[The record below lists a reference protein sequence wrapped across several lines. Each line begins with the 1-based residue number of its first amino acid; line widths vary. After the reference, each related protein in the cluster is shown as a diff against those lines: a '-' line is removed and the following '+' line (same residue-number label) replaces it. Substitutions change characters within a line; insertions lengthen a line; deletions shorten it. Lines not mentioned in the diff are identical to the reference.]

1 MLQSMQSKLSSE
13 NQGTH
18 GYLELREFGS
28 KMGTKVDFAT
38 KFMRTTSI
46 ACAGEPQKL
55 AVESLKDG
63 DIQTFTDLINNK
75 EIEDQVDNPHFWVN
89 SGRKEEDGF
98 NLAELAVQYDYKEA
112 LSTLVKLGVPM
123 DLLNPITGY
132 APLHR
137 AAEDGKPEMLSI
149 MLGTTRHDF
158 DVNARTA
165 KRKRG
170 LTALH
175 LSAAH
180 NSEDHLRCMD
190 ILLRNQFIEPDMKD
204 SSWTTTP
211 LYVAGKAKNKEA
223 VVKLIENGAD
233 LDILVG
239 NTNKSIKDFM
249 KSWMPD
255 LEFEK
260 VRVKKYRSKTENLNV
275 KLMEIVKDT
284 SLDSRN
290 YMTNFLK
297 FRQVTLG
304 LYDAQNGYE
313 DLVEKTCRKGLA
325 DFAQI
330 LFKKGADPNKF
341 PPNSYSCPIIDAA
354 ERGDFALM
362 QVLKKND
369 ADFSVLKFQTNETV
383 FHCVLKSVTTGD
395 EERYL
400 KCLDIL
406 LNDNDEEFQKEVKS
420 IINKSDIN
428 GNTALHYSTEM
439 WPTFITRSLLQNG
452 ANIGIKNSWG
462 EIPISRIPPDVMESF
477 LNEDCLKGNNKD
489 IFHKELEIT
498 FKYDFLAPDPASLPE
513 SFKPHT
519 PLEECKPLTP
529 SSRFEESSGPALP
542 ETESLWYMG
551 QSKEHRHLLKHPV
564 ITSFL
569 WFKWERIRPYF
580 NRNLRMY
587 LLFVF
592 LLTWFIFV
600 NFGGT
605 SQNAS
610 IQETF
615 HWLYIGIF
623 ITLVFMMVRDWWKD
637 VQDALRA
644 QSLASTAKN
653 SINPKLN
660 IDSPKMI
667 LQIIASNWVDIAMI
681 IGMSF
686 IFILNQRDLY
696 IPIVVLV
703 SILIVREIMQMA
715 VSLKRYFSSFENWME
730 LSMISLVIAI
740 IANNGEDAY
749 LLNRH
754 LSAIALVLSWALLIT
769 LIGRHPKRRNCNV
782 YVTMFYR
789 VLNSFISFLIWYS
802 PFIIAFG
809 LGFYIMFH
817 DDYASNPHGLDEND
831 KNALFNKT
839 WLSLVKTSAMFVGE
853 LEFSDLPINSD
864 TYLGMLGYAFFLSFV
879 FLIVVIL
886 MNLLNG
892 LAVNDTSDIK
902 QKAEIY
908 SYISRVETIS
918 YMESVLLGDPFDF
931 LSNVPKYLSN
941 LPSGS
946 FLRQLYKNG
955 ICRKI
960 FTKIGAKGF
969 LIFYTYLP
977 DKQVTL
983 RPNVNNKC
991 CVLAADEMGKD
1002 IIQAAKEI
1010 LAQQRKVK
1018 SEENVEISALRK
1030 ELNEIREKMEKM
1042 DDIARKIDMLL
1053 LRK

>member
-1 MLQSMQSKLSSE
+1 MQSKLNSE
-13 NQGTH
+13 AQGQH
-18 GYLELREFGS
+18 AYLELREIGS
-28 KMGTKVDFAT
+28 KMGTKSGTKVDFAT

-55 AVESLKDG
+55 AVEALKDG
-63 DIQTFTDLINNK
+63 DIQTFTDLINSK
-75 EIEDQVDNPHFWVN
+75 EIEDQLDNPSFWVN
-89 SGRKEEDGF
+89 SGRKEEDGL
-98 NLAELAVQYDYKEA
+98 NLAELAVQYEYREA
-112 LSTLVKLGVPM
+112 LSTLVRLGAPM
-123 DLLNPITGY
+123 DLINPITGY
-132 APLHR
+132 APIHR
-137 AAEDGKPEMLSI
+137 AAEEGKPDMLSI
-149 MLGTTRHDF
+149 ILGTGRHDF

-180 NSEDHLRCMD
+180 NSEDHLKCIDM
-190 ILLRNQFIEPDMKD
+190 LLKNQFIEPDMKD

-223 VVKLIENGAD
+223 VVNLIENGAD

-249 KSWMPD
+249 KSWLPD

-260 VRVKKYRSKTENLNV
+260 VRVKKYRSKTENLNA

-297 FRQVTLG
+297 FRQATLG

-313 DLVEKTCRKGLA
+313 DLVEKACRKGLA
-325 DFAQI
+325 DFTQI

-354 ERGDFALM
+354 ERGDFALL
-362 QVLKKND
+362 QVLKKNE

-383 FHCVLKSVTTGD
+383 FHCVLKSVSSGN

-406 LNDNDEEFQKEVKS
+406 LNDNDEEFQEEVRK
-420 IINKSDIN
+420 IINKSDVN
-428 GNTALHYSTEM
+428 GNTALHYSTEK

-452 ANIGIKNSWG
+452 ANIGIKNSWD

-477 LNEDCLKGNNKD
+477 LNEDCLKSNNKD

-498 FKYDFLAPDPASLPE
+498 FKYDFLAPDPASLPD

-529 SSRFEESSGPALP
+529 NSNFPDNSCPALP

-580 NRNLRMY
+580 NRNLRIY

-605 SQNAS
+605 SQNAN
-610 IQETF
+610 IQEVF
-615 HWLYIGIF
+615 HGLYIAIF
-623 ITLVFMMVRDWWKD
+623 TLLVGMMVRDWGKD

-644 QSLASTAKN
+644 ESLASSGKN
-653 SINPKLN
+653 NIQPKLN
-660 IDSPKMI
+660 INSPKMI
-667 LQIIASNWVDIAMI
+667 LQIIASNWVDIVMI

-686 IFILNQRDLY
+686 IFILNQNDLH
-696 IPIVVLV
+696 IPILVLLG
-703 SILIVREIMQMA
+703 ILIGRELLQMA
-715 VSLKRYFSSFENWME
+715 VSLKRYFSSFENWIE

-740 IANNGEDAY
+740 IANNTEDAI

-754 LSAIALVLSWALLIT
+754 LSAIALVLSWAELIT
-769 LIGRHPKRRNCNV
+769 LIGRHPKLLHCNV

-789 VLNSFISFLIWYS
+789 VLNSFFFFLLWYS
-802 PFIIAFG
+802 LFIIAFG
-809 LGFYIMFH
+809 LGFYIMLH
-817 DDYASNPHGLDEND
+817 DDSASNPHGLDEND

-864 TYLGMLGYAFFLSFV
+864 TYLGMLAYAFFLTFV
-879 FLIVVIL
+879 FLIVVVL

-918 YMESVLLGDPFDF
+918 YMESILLGDPFDF
-931 LSNVPKYLSN
+931 LSNMPKYLSN

-946 FLRQLYKNG
+946 FLRQLYRNG
-955 ICRKI
+955 ICRRI

-969 LIFYTYLP
+969 LLFYTYLP
-977 DKQVTL
+977 SKQVTL

-991 CVLAADEMGKD
+991 CVLAADEMGRD
-1002 IIQAAKEI
+1002 IIVAAKEI
-1010 LAQQRKVK
+1010 LANQRKV
-1018 SEENVEISALRK
+1018 ETGENIEISALRK
-1030 ELNEIREKMEKM
+1030 ELIELREKMEKM
-1042 DDIARKIDMLL
+1042 DDIAKKIDMLI

>member
-1 MLQSMQSKLSSE
+1 MLQSMHSKISSE
-13 NQGTH
+13 SQGKH
-18 GYLELREFGS
+18 GYIELREFGS
-28 KMGTKVDFAT
+28 KMGTKVDFAS

-46 ACAGEPQKL
+46 ACAAEPQKL
-55 AVESLKDG
+55 AVEALKDG

-75 EIEDQVDNPHFWVN
+75 EVEDQLDNPHFWVN

-98 NLAELAVQYDYKEA
+98 NLAELAVQYESKEA
-112 LSTLVKLGVPM
+112 LSTLVRLGVPM

-137 AAEDGKPEMLSI
+137 AAEEGKPEMLSI
-149 MLGTTRHDF
+149 MLETTKHDF
-158 DVNARTA
+158 DINARTA

-175 LSAAH
+175 LSSGH
-180 NSEDHLRCMD
+180 NSEDHLKCLD
-190 ILLRNQFIEPDMKD
+190 ILLRNPFIEPDMKD

-211 LYVAGKAKNKEA
+211 LYTAGKAKNREA
-223 VVKLIENGAD
+223 AVKLIENGAD
-233 LDILVG
+233 LDLLIG

-249 KSWMPD
+249 TSWMPD
-255 LEFEK
+255 LSVDK
-260 VRVKKYRSKTENLNV
+260 VRVKRYRSKTDNIKG
-275 KLMEIVKDT
+275 KLMEIVKET
-284 SLDSRN
+284 NLDSKN
-290 YMTNFLK
+290 YMEKFLK
-297 FRQVTLG
+297 FRQATLG

-313 DLVEKTCRKGLA
+313 DLVEKICRKGLA
-325 DFAQI
+325 DFARI

-354 ERGDFALM
+354 ERGDFALL

-369 ADFSVLKFQTNETV
+369 ADFSVLKFQTNETA
-383 FHCVLKSVTTGD
+383 FHCVLKSVTSGN
-395 EERYL
+395 EETYL

-406 LNDNDEEFQKEVKS
+406 LNDNDEEFQEDIRN

-428 GNTALHYSTEM
+428 GNTALHYATEK

-452 ANIGIKNSWG
+452 ANIGIKNCWG

-477 LNEDCLKGNNKD
+477 LNEDCLKGNDKD

-529 SSRFEESSGPALP
+529 SAKHQESSNQALP

-605 SQNAS
+605 SQRAS
-610 IQETF
+610 IQEVF
-615 HWLYIGIF
+615 HWLYIAIF
-623 ITLVFMMVRDWWKD
+623 SLLVILMVRDWWKD

-644 QSLASTAKN
+644 ESLASTAKN
-653 SINPKLN
+653 SIKPDLN
-660 IDSPKMI
+660 INSPKMMI
-667 LQIIASNWVDIAMI
+667 QIIASNWVDIAMI
-681 IGMSF
+681 VGMSF
-686 IFILNQRDLY
+686 IFIINESDLN
-696 IPIVVLV
+696 IPIIVLICFLV
-703 SILIVREIMQMA
+703 VREILQMA
-715 VSLKRYFSSFENWME
+715 VSLKRYFSSIENWIE
-730 LSMISLVIAI
+730 LAMIALTIAI
-740 IANNGEDAY
+740 IANNGEEAI

-754 LSAIALVLSWALLIT
+754 LSAIALVLSWAELIT
-769 LIGRHPKRRNCNV
+769 LIGRHPKLLLCNV

-789 VLNSFISFLIWYS
+789 VLHSFFFFLLWYS
-802 PFIIAFG
+802 LFIIAFG
-809 LGFYIMFH
+809 LGFYIMLH
-817 DDYASNPHGLDEND
+817 DDSASNLHGLDTED
-831 KNALFNKT
+831 KNPLFNKT

-853 LEFSDLPINSD
+853 LEFSDIPINSD
-864 TYLGMLGYAFFLSFV
+864 TYLGMLAYAFFLTFV
-879 FLIVVIL
+879 FLIVVVL

-892 LAVNDTSDIK
+892 LAVNDTSEIK

-918 YMESVLLGDPFDF
+918 YMESILLGDPFDF

-946 FLRQLYKNG
+946 ILRQLYRNG
-955 ICRKI
+955 LCRKL

-969 LIFYTYLP
+969 LLFYTYLP
-977 DKQVTL
+977 SKQVTL

-991 CVLAADEMGKD
+991 CILAADEMGRD
-1002 IIQAAKEI
+1002 IVLAAKEI
-1010 LAQQRKVK
+1010 LAQQRKVV
-1018 SEENVEISALRK
+1018 SEEKVEMTAIRK
-1030 ELNEIREKMEKM
+1030 ELSELREKMEKM

-1053 LRK
+1053 LRR